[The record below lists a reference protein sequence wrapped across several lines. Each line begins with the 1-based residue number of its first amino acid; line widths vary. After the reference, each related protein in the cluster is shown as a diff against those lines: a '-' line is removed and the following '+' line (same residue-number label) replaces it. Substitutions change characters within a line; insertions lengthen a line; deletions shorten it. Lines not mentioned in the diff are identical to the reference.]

1 MTTERR
7 NEASKFEYL
16 DPLEIL
22 TDLDAYR
29 RAVNTVSENLSA
41 HDRKKLV
48 EEIPQ
53 AAVFSAGMSQLWRRP
68 VIFSPGERLG
78 SDAVLA
84 IGGDPDCAMLA
95 YLQLKL
101 QPELE
106 RSTVSLQEL
115 IDRLVGKY
123 SDPES
128 LYVGIAVNRPGEID
142 FEQLVIPAALKDQIL
157 ELWIFGRLA
166 GDDRSRWY
174 FRGNLLEDPRTWP
187 ATIPDVLPLE

>member
-84 IGGDPDCAMLA
+84 IGGEHARWLHICQIQRMKVGAPPQNGFLGKLPHNLA
-95 YLQLKL
+95 
-101 QPELE
+101 
-106 RSTVSLQEL
+106 RAVVDDL
-115 IDRLVGKY
+115 INDRRGVAVDNDLIGYGSADGVG
-123 SDPES
+123 
-128 LYVGIAVNRPGEID
+128 VNADADARVRHGD
-142 FEQLVIPAALKDQIL
+142 ALARRQ
-157 ELWIFGRLA
+157 FGRDRTLRRLA
-166 GDDRSRWY
+166 HGMSDRRCN
-174 FRGNLLEDPRTWP
+174 R
-187 ATIPDVLPLE
+187 